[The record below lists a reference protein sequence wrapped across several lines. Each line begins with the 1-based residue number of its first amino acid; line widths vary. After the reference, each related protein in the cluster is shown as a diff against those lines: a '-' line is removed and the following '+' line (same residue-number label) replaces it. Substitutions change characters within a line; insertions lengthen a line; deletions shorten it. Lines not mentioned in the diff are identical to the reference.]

1 MMQPPT
7 AQPERGRPSPDE
19 VCGRSRKWLRTLKRV
34 SKQGS
39 SLPIRHM
46 RAAVPSRH
54 QQDCE
59 EKRDPDE
66 RQ

>member
-19 VCGRSRKWLRTLKRV
+19 VCGRSRIWLLRNEKRV
-34 SKQGS
+34 PKRGS
-39 SLPIRHM
+39 PLPIRHM
-46 RAAVPSRH
+46 RAAMTSDH
-54 QQDCE
+54 QTDCE

-66 RQ
+66 